1 MAVYYSTTKVE
12 EIVALYGGDS
22 KNTGSTEA
30 QIALATYRIESL
42 SGHLRTFP
50 KDNSCKKALLTLVG
64 KRRRLLKYLA
74 AKDITKYREILV
86 KLNIR
91 K

>member
-1 MAVYYSTTKVE
+1 MAVYYSKTKVE
-12 EIVALYGGDS
+12 EIVAKYGGET

-42 SGHLRTFP
+42 SAHLRTFP
-50 KDNSCKKALLTLVG
+50 NDNSCKKALLTLVG
-64 KRRRLLKYLA
+64 KRRRLLNYLA
-74 AKDITKYREILV
+74 GKDIMKYRQILQQ
-86 KLNIR
+86 LNIR

>member
-1 MAVYYSTTKVE
+1 MAVYYSKTKVAD
-12 EIVALYGGDS
+12 IVKQYGGDE

-42 SGHLRTFP
+42 SAHLRTF
-50 KDNSCKKALLTLVG
+50 KNDNSCKKSLLTLVG
-64 KRRRLLKYLA
+64 KRRRLLNYLA
-74 AKDITKYREILV
+74 SRDILKYREIIA

>member
-1 MAVYYSTTKVE
+1 MAVYYSKTKVTD
-12 EIVALYGGDS
+12 IVKQYGGEE

-42 SGHLRTFP
+42 SAHLRTFP
-50 KDNSCKKALLTLVG
+50 NDNSCKKALLTLVG
-64 KRRRLLKYLA
+64 KRRRLLNYLA
-74 AKDITKYREILV
+74 SKDIMKYREIIA